1 MVWCLFSVNTTAK
14 KSQPS
19 ERITLVLIKCTFHS
33 QLAVYEVADLGLC
46 DKLLELH
53 KRGINVTVMVSCHI
67 VPSYNTKLAYVR
79 TSNNH
84 TSLHL
89 LSLTHTHTHT
99 HTQIHSGVLQE
110 PHRWWAERSGAVCK
124 QKTRLQSRKVLD
136 H

>member
-1 MVWCLFSVNTTAK
+1 MKVVQFPKVWCLFSVNTTAK
-14 KSQPS
+14 SQTS

-67 VPSYNTKLAYVR
+67 VPGYNTKLAYVR

-84 TSLHL
+84 TSLHS
-89 LSLTHTHTHT
+89 LSLISHTHTRT
-99 HTQIHSGVLQE
+99 NTL
-110 PHRWWAERSGAVCK
+110 RSV
-124 QKTRLQSRKVLD
+124 TRTSQMVG
-136 H
+136 